1 MFPAVCSC
9 HLGDDNTQG
18 SPPTAAFLT
27 SCWSLEDHR
36 LLPRLIQSIHS
47 RLHQTLLRLQYIF
60 KGPEERE
67 CSWPDGGQEENRGM
81 PKMTFHTLFWPHDPR
96 AHTSSQ
102 HQMGAAWSGAR
113 EIGFGILLDMIF
125 FFFKQK
131 YKASCQQPLPLG
143 NPVLNHSIPE
153 QRCLHRRNL
162 TPLSPG
168 SNAVPSGCMGGRER
182 GSLVAGNQILGEQG
196 CWVVRAATFSS
207 LIPGAPSPI
216 LAPDSCQLAS
226 LLLSPWA
233 VDISNCTEKQR
244 LRERKQGRQS
254 QSLAQDP
261 TPLPCVLEYRHLSCD
276 I

>member
-1 MFPAVCSC
+1 MARWWPGRKQRNAQNDLPHSLLASRSKSPYFLSASNGSC
-9 HLGDDNTQG
+9 MVWGQG
-18 SPPTAAFLT
+18 N
-27 SCWSLEDHR
+27 R
-36 LLPRLIQSIHS
+36 LWNFIR
-47 RLHQTLLRLQYIF
+47 
-60 KGPEERE
+60 
-67 CSWPDGGQEENRGM
+67 
-81 PKMTFHTLFWPHDPR
+81 HD
-96 AHTSSQ
+96 
-102 HQMGAAWSGAR
+102 
-113 EIGFGILLDMIF
+113 F